1 MARACRVVDDS
12 GVVWNV
18 IRIKIVTGGVVRT
31 VATARAIKDGV
42 VRQFWPPP

>member
-18 IRIKIVTGGVVRT
+18 VLIKVVIDGVVRT
-31 VATARAIKDGV
+31 VASSMAIKDGV

>member
-1 MARACRVVDDS
+1 MPRAARVVDIA

-31 VATARAIKDGV
+31 VAASVAVKDGV

>member
-1 MARACRVVDDS
+1 MPRAARVVDIA

-31 VATARAIKDGV
+31 VATTRAIKDGV
-42 VRQFWPPP
+42 ARQFWPPP

>member
-18 IRIKIVTGGVVRT
+18 IQIKMVVGGVVRT
-31 VATARAIKDGV
+31 INSAMAIKSGV